1 MFDYIDGAAEDEV
14 TLRRSIAGFADYE
27 FVPRV
32 LRDVSLID
40 TSTTLLGKPISFPFV
55 VAPTGFTRIAHSQ
68 GELAVAQ
75 ASERTGIPYCLSTM
89 GTRSIEEVAQVNHA
103 SKWFQV
109 YVWKDR
115 GLVRELLERSA
126 AAGYEAICITVDLAR
141 LGRRERDIRRG
152 FTLPPKIGLD
162 TIFDTVRRPSW
173 TVDFLRGGPIVFAN
187 LTTRHKRSEAGA
199 DTSYSSAAGT
209 EAVDLARFVAA
220 QLDSSLNWDD
230 IAWFREIWKGPIV
243 IKGIQCTD
251 DARIAAELGDRRCG
265 LIQPRRPP
273 TRRLASADK
282 AAAASGR
289 STARRHRADPRR
301 RRTKR
306 VRHHQG
312 VGPGSHH
319 HYGRASRFLRTRCG
333 RSRRCRDSLRVPALR
348 TGTVDGS
355 VRVDQHRRHR
365 ARDDRV
371 HSLM

>member
-251 DARIAAELGDRRCG
+251 DARIAAELGIDAVALSNHGGRQLEGSPAPIRLLPRVAEALQGDTELILDGGVRRGSDIIKALALGATTTMGGRAGFYGLGAAGPAGVETAFGFLRSELELSMALCG
-265 LIQPRRPP
+265 LTSI
-273 TRRLASADK
+273 ADI
-282 AAAASGR
+282 
-289 STARRHRADPRR
+289 
-301 RRTKR
+301 
-306 VRHHQG
+306 
-312 VGPGSHH
+312 GPETIE
-319 HYGRASRFLRTRCG
+319 YIR
-333 RSRRCRDSLRVPALR
+333 
-348 TGTVDGS
+348 
-355 VRVDQHRRHR
+355 
-365 ARDDRV
+365 
-371 HSLM
+371 